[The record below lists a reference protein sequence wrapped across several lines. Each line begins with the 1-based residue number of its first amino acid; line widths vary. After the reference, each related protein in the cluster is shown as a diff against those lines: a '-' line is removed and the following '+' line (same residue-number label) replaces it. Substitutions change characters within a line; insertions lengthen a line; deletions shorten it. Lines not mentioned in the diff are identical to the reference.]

1 MAIISVRLCENKYCS
16 IDYTSVTIIYDHYVL
31 MCVSHSQDM
40 DFTHYVYNSISNV
53 QQYIVQSPM
62 CMFGLPTC
70 TCVRVG
76 LRTCMCIC
84 VGLRTCVCVPV
95 ACAFRLRAF
104 ANFHREFFGLAKI

>member
-1 MAIISVRLCENKYCS
+1 MAVISVRLCENKYCS

-84 VGLRTCVCVPV
+84 VGL
-95 ACAFRLRAF
+95 
-104 ANFHREFFGLAKI
+104 